1 MDDRPYC
8 YDTWDRRSGS
18 GPFHWGFVL
27 RLIVGPVLAMVGV
40 LSGCAGGSGIP
51 MGGNLPPAKRGGI
64 ITPVA
69 AEDYRLG
76 PLDTLSIKVFRE
88 PELSFDSLPVSLS
101 GKISYPL
108 LGELPVAG
116 LSTADL
122 ARQLT
127 TLLNARYLRGPSVS
141 VSLERAANFTVT
153 LDGEVRKPGV
163 YQIPGARLS
172 LLQAVALGE
181 GVTENAKLNEV
192 IILRETDGRRY
203 VARFDLDEIR
213 AGRSL
218 DPQIQQSDVV
228 VVGYSQFASLLKLG
242 LAALPGVAG
251 LFIALNQ

>member
-1 MDDRPYC
+1 M
-8 YDTWDRRSGS
+8 
-18 GPFHWGFVL
+18 
-27 RLIVGPVLAMVGV
+27 RLKFAPVLAIAGM
-40 LSGCAGGSGIP
+40 LSACGGGSRIP
-51 MGGNLPPAKRGGI
+51 MAAELPPAERGGI
-64 ITPVA
+64 VTPVA
-69 AEDYRLG
+69 AQDYRLG

-116 LSTADL
+116 KSTAEI

-127 TLLNARYLRGPSVS
+127 TQLNARYLRNASVS
-141 VSLERAANFTVT
+141 VSLDRAANFTVT

-172 LLQAVALGE
+172 LLQAIALGE
-181 GVTENAKLNEV
+181 GLTENAKSDEIVVIREV
-192 IILRETDGRRY
+192 EGKRY
-203 VARFDLDEIR
+203 IARFDLREIR
-213 AGRSL
+213 AGRSP
-218 DPQIQQSDVV
+218 DPQIQQTDVIV
-228 VVGYSQFASLLKLG
+228 IGYSQFSSLLKLT